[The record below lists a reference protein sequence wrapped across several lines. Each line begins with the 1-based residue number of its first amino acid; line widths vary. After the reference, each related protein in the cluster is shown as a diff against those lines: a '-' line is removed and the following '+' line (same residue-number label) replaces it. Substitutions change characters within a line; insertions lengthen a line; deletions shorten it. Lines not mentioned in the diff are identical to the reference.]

1 MAVLAPAAHA
11 EDAPIVRAHRSLYP
25 AVELAARR
33 ATSPEGFQAAYDA
46 ARDLQEAL
54 RAAGPPSAEC
64 APLRAAL
71 GRYAAGRVLEME
83 GIDRPSPGDQR
94 AGRRSAEGARTR
106 VAAAAPRCR
115 GRGVTRPAPALA
127 ISPAAGEAFFGA
139 VVARAPA
146 GAETAELS
154 VDGGAATTAPVR
166 GGRARFAVTGAPGR
180 HDLRVAFAAGG
191 RVSRVVGADGA
202 VLLPK
207 SALGAAAAPRPDP
220 ALAAG
225 LARALATGPR
235 YRAAWV
241 HDLTDGRS
249 GGVGSDLAFPAA
261 STVKLGLLAGSL
273 VRLGAAPERSA
284 FAYDLRA
291 MAGFSS
297 NLATNRLLRRLGG
310 TATATDGLRRLGA
323 RASTFTG
330 EYIVGTQTG
339 PPRVSRRVTTAR
351 DLGRMLLAL
360 HASAVGAPGARRAT
374 GLTAHQARLA
384 VGWLAASEQRG
395 DNASLL
401 AGGLVAGTPIAQKNG
416 WIRAARHG
424 AGIVYGPRGPAIA
437 VVMTYDDAGVSLA
450 QGRALGAR
458 VAALVR

>member
-1 MAVLAPAAHA
+1 V
-11 EDAPIVRAHRSLYP
+11 
-25 AVELAARR
+25 
-33 ATSPEGFQAAYDA
+33 T
-46 ARDLQEAL
+46 
-54 RAAGPPSAEC
+54 RAA
-64 APLRAAL
+64 AL
-71 GRYAAGRVLEME
+71 
-83 GIDRPSPGDQR
+83 
-94 AGRRSAEGARTR
+94 
-106 VAAAAPRCR
+106 
-115 GRGVTRPAPALA
+115 LA
-127 ISPAAGEAFFGA
+127 ISPAPGEAFFGA

-154 VDGGAATTAPVR
+154 VDGRPAATAAVR
-166 GGRARFAVTGAPGR
+166 GGRARFAVTAAPGP
-180 HDLRVAFAAGG
+180 HDLRVSFGAGG
-191 RVSRVVGADGA
+191 RVSRVVRADDA
-202 VLLPK
+202 VLLPA
-207 SALGAAAAPRPDP
+207 SALGAAAAPHADP

-225 LARALATGPR
+225 LTRALASGPR

-241 HDLTDGRS
+241 HDLSDGRS
-249 GGVGSDLAFPAA
+249 AGLGADLAFPAA

-310 TATATDGLRRLGA
+310 TTTAADGLRRLGA
-323 RASTFTG
+323 RASTFPG

-360 HASAVGAPGARRAT
+360 HAGAVGAPGARRAT
-374 GLTAHQARLA
+374 GLTPHQARLA

-401 AGGLVAGTPIAQKNG
+401 AGGLPAGTPIVQKNG

-424 AGIVYGPRGPAIA
+424 AGIVYGPRGPAVA
-437 VVMTYDDAGVSLA
+437 VVMTYDERGVSLA

-458 VAALVR
+458 VAALLR